1 MSKITQGYK
10 HKRNVLRLLSILLL
24 IVPILV
30 YAIIGFSRGEIGE
43 KFTMGMCLL
52 ISFIFVLINAL
63 FKANIRST
71 LWILLIGIHIC
82 IDNITTLL
90 FIMAITTMLDEFLVT
105 PLAKHYAQKYTINVE
120 IDKRG

>member
-1 MSKITQGYK
+1 MTNVTKSYK
-10 HKRNVLRLLSILLL
+10 HKRNILRLLSILLL
-24 IVPILV
+24 IVPMLV
-30 YAIIGFSRGEIGE
+30 YTIIGFAQGEVGE

-82 IDNITTLL
+82 VDSITTLL
-90 FIMAITTMLDEFLVT
+90 FIMTITTMLDEFVVT
-105 PLAKHYAQKYTINVE
+105 PLAKHYAQKYSINVE